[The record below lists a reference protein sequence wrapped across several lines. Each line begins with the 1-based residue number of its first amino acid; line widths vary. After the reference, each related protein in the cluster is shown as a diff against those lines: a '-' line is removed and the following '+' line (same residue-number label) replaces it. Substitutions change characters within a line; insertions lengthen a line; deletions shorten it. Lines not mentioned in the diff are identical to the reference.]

1 MGKDRAVT
9 SGEEG
14 LDPRRWPALA
24 VCVSALFIT
33 LLDVSIVTVA
43 LPSISRG
50 TGAGPAEL
58 QWVISG
64 YALSFG
70 MVPIIAGRLGDDRGR
85 KRMLLIGIAA
95 FVVFSALVGVA
106 PTPGVLI
113 AGRVLQGLAGGLLN
127 PQVSGLVQQL
137 FPPAER
143 GKAFGALGA
152 AVGIATAAG
161 PVVGGGIIALGGEQ
175 FGWRLCFLVNVP
187 IGIVSFV
194 LCARLLPNP
203 PPREHTRPLDL
214 PGVALLSLGVFG
226 LLFPAVEFD
235 ANHDLR
241 LALLVLPALAVLAG
255 FLGWERGPG
264 RRRGYP
270 LIDLD
275 LFRIRSYAD
284 GVALALLFFCA
295 YTGTPLVLALFLQE
309 GLGFSALHSGLTAS
323 AYAVG
328 AALSAPIG
336 GRMLARAGQ
345 RVLVT
350 ALVLFTVGVGAAAL
364 VAAFTAG
371 SVPPGDVALFMAPA
385 LLVAGLGGGSVI
397 TPNQA
402 LSLAEVDVRG
412 GSTAGGMLQTSQR
425 IGNAIGAAVISAV
438 FYATV
443 TGAPAS
449 GAPRQ
454 AHFGHAYATSLIVS
468 VGFALAALALAIRDV
483 RRRELPRP
491 EAARRDPGPAARA
504 AATVVRDAPREAP
517 GRAGT

>member
-1 MGKDRAVT
+1 V
-9 SGEEG
+9 
-14 LDPRRWPALA
+14 
-24 VCVSALFIT
+24 V
-33 LLDVSIVTVA
+33 
-43 LPSISRG
+43 
-50 TGAGPAEL
+50 
-58 QWVISG
+58 SG
-64 YALSFG
+64 YALAFG
-70 MVPIIAGRLGDDRGR
+70 MVPIIGGRLGDDRGR
-85 KRMLLIGIAA
+85 KSMLLVGVAA
-95 FVVFSALVGVA
+95 FVVCSAAVGLA
-106 PTPGVLI
+106 PSPGVII
-113 AGRVLQGLAGGLLN
+113 AARVVQGLAGGLLN
-127 PQVSGLVQQL
+127 PQVSGIIQQL

-152 AVGIATAAG
+152 AVGIATATG
-161 PVVGGGIIALGGEQ
+161 PVIGGAIIALGGEEW
-175 FGWRLCFLVNVP
+175 GWRLCFLVNVP
-187 IGIVSFV
+187 IGIASFA
-194 LCARLLPNP
+194 LCARLLPS
-203 PPREHTRPLDL
+203 PPRREQTRPLDL
-214 PGVALLSLGVFG
+214 PGVALLGLGVFG
-226 LLFPAVEFD
+226 VLFPAVEFD
-235 ANHDLR
+235 ADHDLR
-241 LALLVLPALAVLAG
+241 LAFLVLPALAVLAG

-270 LIDLD
+270 LIDLG

-295 YTGTPLVLALFLQE
+295 YTGTPLVLALFLQD

-350 ALVLFTVGVGAAAL
+350 ALVLFTVGVGSAAL

-371 SVPPGDVALFMAPA
+371 SVPPGHVALFMAPA

-425 IGNAIGAAVISAV
+425 IGNAVGAAVITAV
-438 FYATV
+438 FYAAV

-449 GAPRQ
+449 GAARE
-454 AHFGHAYATSLIVS
+454 AHYGHAYALSLVVS
-468 VGFALAALALAIRDV
+468 IGFTVAALTMAVLDV
-483 RRRELPRP
+483 RRRRV
-491 EAARRDPGPAARA
+491 PAAA
-504 AATVVRDAPREAP
+504 DADARIAS
-517 GRAGT
+517 

>member
-1 MGKDRAVT
+1 VT
-9 SGEEG
+9 SGGEQ

-50 TGAGPAEL
+50 IGAGPAQL
-58 QWVISG
+58 QWVVSG

-85 KRMLLIGIAA
+85 KRMLLIGIAS

-106 PTPGVLI
+106 PSPGVLI

-137 FPPAER
+137 FPPVER

-161 PVVGGGIIALGGEQ
+161 PVVGGGIIALGGEE

-187 IGIVSFV
+187 IGITSFV
-194 LCARLLPNP
+194 LCARLLPSP
-203 PPREHTRPLDL
+203 APREETRPLDL
-214 PGVALLSLGVFG
+214 PGVALLSVGVFG
-226 LLFPAVEFD
+226 VLFPAVQFD
-235 ANHDLR
+235 ADHDLR
-241 LALLVLPALAVLAG
+241 LAVLLLPAVAVLAG
-255 FLGWERGPG
+255 FLAWERGPA

-275 LFRIRSYAD
+275 LFRIRSYAG
-284 GVALALLFFCA
+284 GVGLALLFFCA
-295 YTGTPLVLALFLQE
+295 YTGTPLVLALFLQD
-309 GLGFSALHSGLTAS
+309 GLGYSALHSGLTAS

-350 ALVLFTVGVGAAAL
+350 ALVLFTLGVGAAAL
-364 VAAFTAG
+364 VALLASG
-371 SVPPGDVALFMAPA
+371 SLPPVQVGLVMAPA

-438 FYATV
+438 FYASV
-443 TGAPAS
+443 SGAPAA
-449 GAPRQ
+449 GAARQ
-454 AHFGHAYATSLIVS
+454 AHYGRGYATSLIVS
-468 VGFALAALALAIRDV
+468 VCFALAALALAVRDV
-483 RRRELPRP
+483 HRRPLRQPAPGR
-491 EAARRDPGPAARA
+491 AARGP
-504 AATVVRDAPREAP
+504 ATVVRDASRDVPREAP
-517 GRAGT
+517 GAAGS